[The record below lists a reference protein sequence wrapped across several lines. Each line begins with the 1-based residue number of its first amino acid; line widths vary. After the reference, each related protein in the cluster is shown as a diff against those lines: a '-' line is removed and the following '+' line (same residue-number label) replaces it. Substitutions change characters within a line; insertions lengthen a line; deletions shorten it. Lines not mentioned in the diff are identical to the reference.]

1 MSQEWLKY
9 LSFPEFGQIMY
20 KRSTVA
26 CSQIVIQERVLRY

>member
-9 LSFPEFGQIMY
+9 LSFPEFGYIKY

-26 CSQIVIQERVLRY
+26 CRQIVIPERVLNY

>member
-9 LSFPEFGQIMY
+9 LSFPEFGQIKY